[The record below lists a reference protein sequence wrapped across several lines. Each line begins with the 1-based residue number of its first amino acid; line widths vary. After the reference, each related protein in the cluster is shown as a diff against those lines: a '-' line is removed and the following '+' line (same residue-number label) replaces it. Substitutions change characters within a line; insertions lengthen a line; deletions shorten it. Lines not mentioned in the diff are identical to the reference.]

1 MLVAWDGHSK
11 IILNQFDILYV
22 SIVILPTWQIPP
34 VSYSRQVKTSTKS
47 YLHILINLDLNCTWI
62 LQIQSCWKGEI
73 NPVMKSTP
81 KIITVFF
88 FYGIG
93 QSVHICEFLLETKRL
108 CSVMCQQEKNTWTS
122 DSEYGGVF
130 AVAMMPLR
138 VALSGYGHFFLLTT
152 VSTTVKSFEC
162 KSSDKRPLCQQ
173 SAGTN

>member
-1 MLVAWDGHSK
+1 MVS
-11 IILNQFDILYV
+11 NQFDILYV
-22 SIVILPTWQIPP
+22 SILVLPTWQIPP

-47 YLHILINLDLNCTWI
+47 YLHILIHLDLNCTWI
-62 LQIQSCWKGEI
+62 LEMQSCRKGQI

-81 KIITVFF
+81 EIFTVFF
-88 FYGIG
+88 LWHWTVGPHLWVPPGNKKILF
-93 QSVHICEFLLETKRL
+93 
-108 CSVMCQQEKNTWTS
+108 VMCQQEKNTWTS

-152 VSTTVKSFEC
+152 VSTTVKSFGW